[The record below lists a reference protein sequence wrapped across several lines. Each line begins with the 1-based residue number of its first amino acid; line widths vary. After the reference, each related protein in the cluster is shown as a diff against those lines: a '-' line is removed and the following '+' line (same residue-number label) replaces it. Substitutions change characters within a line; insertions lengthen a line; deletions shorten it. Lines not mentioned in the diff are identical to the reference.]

1 LAYFVMNQPMRA
13 DRPHFLLFTEGV
25 RESGDDRQWRFVLQ
39 PTGDGSRVVE
49 SDIEPEATGSRLE
62 LLAVVRGLESLEQP
76 SQVTLLTASR
86 FVRRG
91 ICQDLAQWRQR
102 GWVWEC
108 FGKLVPI
115 RDQDL
120 WQRIDRALAIHT
132 VECLQWQGARQNNSN
147 EQAAMSAE
155 LGDATVITANTTDE
169 PAVVIVPRKST
180 LRVRPAQSNAAGRK
194 RRNTAWGQE
203 LVAAVAGLGQPALS
217 RTA

>member
-1 LAYFVMNQPMRA
+1 MNQPMRA
-13 DRPHFLLFTEGV
+13 NRPHFLLFTEGF

-39 PTGDGSRVVE
+39 PTGEGDRIVA
-49 SDIEPEATGSRLE
+49 SDIEPEAEGSRLE
-62 LLAVVRGLESLEQP
+62 LLAVVRGLEALEQP

-91 ICQDLAQWRQR
+91 ICQDLAQWRER

-120 WQRIDRALAIHT
+120 WQRVDRALAIHS
-132 VECLQWQGARQNNSN
+132 VECLQWQGAGQSGIN
-147 EQAAMSAE
+147 QQVALSAE
-155 LGDATVITANTTDE
+155 VDDATVITSNTTDE
-169 PAVVIVPRKST
+169 PAVVIVPRKNT
-180 LRVRPAQSNAAGRK
+180 LRLRQTRQSNAGRK

-203 LVAAVAGLGQPALS
+203 LVAAVSGLGQPALS